1 MQDLINPGNSHSG
14 ILFIMHLSVAIA
26 IAWGPLQMVKK
37 LKLKLFSACILLR
50 SMHAVL
56 LGIQAMIQ
64 DTAHWAIHQH
74 GVYKERICTI
84 SVWTCSSAN
93 NDKMLQ
99 TTLLYT
105 CLFAVLNEVTT
116 ISPKDKITGSSNA
129 IITAAMSKVIFNST
143 EMNHDTDTDLQPLCS
158 YLAYHQSPL

>member
-1 MQDLINPGNSHSG
+1 MKAITDTHTNAYQVQRIHKRPWSLIGAYCVYTLIKHVQDLINPGNSHSG

-64 DTAHWAIHQH
+64 DMAH
-74 GVYKERICTI
+74 
-84 SVWTCSSAN
+84 
-93 NDKMLQ
+93 
-99 TTLLYT
+99 
-105 CLFAVLNEVTT
+105 
-116 ISPKDKITGSSNA
+116 
-129 IITAAMSKVIFNST
+129 
-143 EMNHDTDTDLQPLCS
+143 
-158 YLAYHQSPL
+158 